1 MRRVIALCLLVPG
14 LATAAP
20 QTECLAAVA
29 RGEDVP
35 CQVLIAAGDRAP
47 FAGVL
52 SNPSKMNRIKA
63 DLATLETAYDE
74 QKALTEKART
84 ERDTARA
91 EGLQTAN
98 TLLDASNRLEKA
110 NNALLEAQ
118 SALEASNRDMAAAI
132 KAMPTST
139 TLYITAALI
148 AVAAFAGGYGLANAL
163 D

>member
-1 MRRVIALCLLVPG
+1 M
-14 LATAAP
+14 
-20 QTECLAAVA
+20 
-29 RGEDVP
+29 
-35 CQVLIAAGDRAP
+35 
-47 FAGVL
+47 L